1 MGTKKKTQPVP
12 FFFFIVTI
20 YLLQTKVASRPVL
33 LSHQEDPCRPIDH
46 KSLRS
51 DQLTVLIN
59 GFSESRLML
68 LQEIAT
74 VYSSSPAVHSVYV
87 LWGNPSTASETLRN
101 ISFQSLGA
109 PIFLF
114 RDASPSLNNRFLPR
128 LFIRTRAVA
137 VCDDD
142 VRIDSDS
149 LRFAFRVWQNHPE
162 RIVGF
167 FARSHEFDLSRRSWM
182 YTVSS
187 TRFSIILTK
196 FMVVSIDYLF
206 EYTCRIPASVREIV
220 DKRRNCE
227 DIAMNFAVAAR
238 VAAGPILVEGK
249 ARDYGDSRNWGKKQ
263 KGGGNGGGG
272 GIDRAEGGLSWRG
285 NHRRDR
291 GDCITEFHKAW
302 GRMPLRYSYGRVVDG
317 IEEQGLCKKGKK
329 LVPCDEQE

>member
-1 MGTKKKTQPVP
+1 MGRKKKMQCFP
-12 FFFFIVTI
+12 FFSLILAI
-20 YLLQTKVASRPVL
+20 CHLQARVASRPVVP
-33 LSHQEDPCRPIDH
+33 SHEEDPCRPIDH

-59 GFSESRLML
+59 GFSISRLTL

-74 VYSSSPAVHSVYV
+74 VYSSSPVVHSVYV
-87 LWGNPSTASETLRN
+87 LWGNPSTPSETLRN

-109 PIFLF
+109 PIFLL

-128 LFIRTRAVA
+128 RFIRTRAVA

-142 VRIDSDS
+142 VRIDSNS

-167 FARSHEFDLSRRSWM
+167 FARTHEFDLSRRSWM

-206 EYTCRIPASVREIV
+206 EYACRIPASVREIV

-238 VAAGPILVEGK
+238 AAAGPILVEGK
-249 ARDYGDSRNWGKKQ
+249 ARDYGDSRNRGKKQ
-263 KGGGNGGGG
+263 KRGGKDGRGDTDG
-272 GIDRAEGGLSWRG
+272 AEGGLSSRA

-302 GRMPLRYSYGRVVDG
+302 GQMPLRYSYGRVVDG